1 MRRAEVTE
9 QKSVLIAENERVLR
23 ALIRATFRN
32 SDLRLLEASS
42 GTEALALAQQEH
54 PHVLLLDVGLPGL
67 DGYAV
72 CRALKKDPRT
82 ADIRVVMLTARAQR
96 ADRERG
102 TEAGADSYITK
113 PFSTDELR
121 QHVQRLL

>member
-1 MRRAEVTE
+1 MAE

-23 ALIRATFRN
+23 TLIRATLRN
-32 SDLRLLEASS
+32 CHVRLLEAAS
-42 GTEALALAQQEH
+42 GTEALAVAQQEH

-102 TEAGADSYITK
+102 SDAGADSYITK

-121 QHVQRLL
+121 EHVQRLL

>member
-1 MRRAEVTE
+1 VPE

-23 ALIRATFRN
+23 SLIRAT
-32 SDLRLLEASS
+32 LRKTDVRVLEATS
-42 GTEALALAQQEH
+42 GTEALAMAQQEH

-72 CRALKKDPRT
+72 CRALKKDPHT

-102 TEAGADSYITK
+102 AEAGADSYITK

-121 QHVQRLL
+121 EHVQRLL

>member
-1 MRRAEVTE
+1 VSE
-9 QKSVLIAENERVLR
+9 QKSVLIADNERVLR
-23 ALIRATFRN
+23 SLIRAT
-32 SDLRLLEASS
+32 LRKTDVRVLEATS
-42 GTEALALAQQEH
+42 GTEALAVARQEH

-72 CRALKKDPRT
+72 CRALKKDPQT

-102 TEAGADSYITK
+102 AEAGADSYITK

-121 QHVQRLL
+121 EQVQRLL

>member
-1 MRRAEVTE
+1 VSEP
-9 QKSVLIAENERVLR
+9 KSVLIAENERVLR
-23 ALIRATFRN
+23 TLIRATLRKN
-32 SDLRLLEASS
+32 DVRLLEAVS
-42 GTEALALAQQEH
+42 GTEALTVAQQEH
-54 PHVLLLDVGLPGL
+54 PDVLLLDVGLPGL

-72 CRALKKDPRT
+72 CQAIKGDPRT

-102 TEAGADSYITK
+102 AQAGADSYITK

-121 QHVQRLL
+121 AQVQLFLE

>member
-1 MRRAEVTE
+1 MSE
-9 QKSVLIAENERVLR
+9 QKSVLIADNERVLR
-23 ALIRATFRN
+23 SLIRAT
-32 SDLRLLEASS
+32 LRKTDVRVLEATS
-42 GTEALALAQQEH
+42 GTEALAVARQEH

-72 CRALKKDPRT
+72 CRALKKDPQT

-102 TEAGADSYITK
+102 AEAGADSYITK

-121 QHVQRLL
+121 EHVQRLL

>member
-1 MRRAEVTE
+1 MSE
-9 QKSVLIAENERVLR
+9 QKSVLIADNERVLR
-23 ALIRATFRN
+23 SLIRAT
-32 SDLRLLEASS
+32 LRKTDVRVLEATS
-42 GTEALALAQQEH
+42 GTEALAVARQEH

-72 CRALKKDPRT
+72 CRALKKDPQT

-102 TEAGADSYITK
+102 AEAGADSYITK

-121 QHVQRLL
+121 EQVQRLL